1 MASCIDFF
9 EFVKYFYFFL
19 GGKAG
24 AGKITV
30 MDIMIGKGFNSLLL
44 IDKIYFI
51 QKKAK
56 EIKMTTE
63 EFLDWINNKNI

>member
-1 MASCIDFF
+1 
-9 EFVKYFYFFL
+9 
-19 GGKAG
+19 
-24 AGKITV
+24 